1 MPATL
6 CNEHGWKRTPIKP
19 VFFAPT
25 DIQPGG
31 LTAELQERL
40 KSSRNLIVICSPNS
54 AKSDWVGREIE
65 YFHELGRTEHIHFFI
80 VEGTPHS
87 NNPETECFNP
97 VITKLGLPEI
107 LGANIHEKNYRWS
120 WMNKERA
127 YVQLISKLL
136 GVEFDSIWQR
146 HKRLVVQKAIFWALL
161 FFVILAALI
170 GVRMT
175 SQPVDVNLKL
185 RETSVYNKELPP
197 LSEAVITMT
206 LDNEQKSDTIY
217 SIDESAKFTH
227 IPHRFLNRN
236 VRISVNCLDYVSLD
250 TTLLLAKENTLNIFR
265 DSTVYGNIQFRLKV
279 QGRDKYIPNTKLVI
293 DGYEIITDK
302 DGYASLSIPLE
313 RQKTAY
319 KIITTLPLEMDTI
332 YMPCG
337 EGACILVKT
346 QE

>member
-1 MPATL
+1 
-6 CNEHGWKRTPIKP
+6 
-19 VFFAPT
+19 
-25 DIQPGG
+25 
-31 LTAELQERL
+31 
-40 KSSRNLIVICSPNS
+40 
-54 AKSDWVGREIE
+54 
-65 YFHELGRTEHIHFFI
+65 
-80 VEGTPHS
+80 
-87 NNPETECFNP
+87 
-97 VITKLGLPEI
+97 
-107 LGANIHEKNYRWS
+107 
-120 WMNKERA
+120 
-127 YVQLISKLL
+127 
-136 GVEFDSIWQR
+136 
-146 HKRLVVQKAIFWALL
+146 
-161 FFVILAALI
+161 
-170 GVRMT
+170 MT

-217 SIDESAKFTH
+217 SIDESAKFTN

-265 DSTVYGNIQFRLKV
+265 DPTVYGNIQFRLKV
-279 QGRDKYIPNTKLVI
+279 QGRDKYIPNTKLII
-293 DGYEIITDK
+293 DGYELITDK

-319 KIITTLPLEMDTI
+319 KIITTIPLERDTI

-346 QE
+346 PE